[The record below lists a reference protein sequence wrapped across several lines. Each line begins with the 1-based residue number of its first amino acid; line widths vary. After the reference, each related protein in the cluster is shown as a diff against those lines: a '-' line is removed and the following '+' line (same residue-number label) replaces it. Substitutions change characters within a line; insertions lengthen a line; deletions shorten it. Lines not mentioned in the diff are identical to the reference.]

1 MIAVKWEQWTVVEL
15 HEDITMTKTIKKIL
29 LSPWTAVITL
39 ALVLGVRVTDPA
51 FVESVRL
58 RYFDTLITSKAPT
71 ENNIVTVNIDEDSL
85 SKYGQWP
92 LPRGEYG
99 KIIEELYK
107 RNAGLVVF
115 NVLMP
120 NPDRSGQDAKFAQ
133 YLNQYPVVLPS
144 SPSEKTV
151 NSPRKPGSA
160 VIGSQYSDMI
170 VQYPGLIANTPIVE
184 NAAAGIGI
192 VNTLPEIDGVN
203 RRIPLV
209 ITVDGKIY
217 PSLSMEA
224 LRVAAGDNTV
234 QVKLNELG
242 VEKMRIPKFGPIS
255 TDSLGRIWIDY
266 SQKNQSYSLI
276 DLPKDFNGA
285 VVIVGTTAAGLS
297 NPVPTS
303 TGAVYPHDLQATV
316 LGTMM
321 NGVVIQRPDY
331 ADGLEAIAI
340 LTAGVLLLFLT
351 RYVYVGLG
359 SVVLLSGG
367 AIFASY
373 YMFSNY
379 LWLFDITGFVSG
391 ILIVALHAY
400 GIKFVSEFL
409 QKQQIKKQF
418 GTYLSPAMV
427 EKLQQN
433 PELLK
438 LGGESRELSIMFTDV
453 RGFTSISEHY
463 GKDVQ
468 GLTSIMNRY
477 MTAMTAKILENQ
489 GTLDKY
495 IGDAQMAFWNAPL
508 DDPRHAHNAV
518 RTALA
523 MLGSLDAFNSE
534 ISKEGVPAFGMGL
547 GINTDTVVVGNMG
560 SSQRFDYTCLGDG
573 VNLASRLEG
582 QSKPYGVRIV
592 LGHITNE
599 QVKDEYFTLE
609 LDCIAVKGKTQ
620 GVNIYTVLETD
631 ASAMTEYLSAR
642 EHHDLM
648 LQCYREQ
655 KWASALKLIEDLKGE
670 FDGQMDHYYDM
681 MVERIGE
688 LREANLPTDW
698 DGVYRAT
705 SK

>member
-1 MIAVKWEQWTVVEL
+1 MNKIA
-15 HEDITMTKTIKKIL
+15 KKII
-29 LSPWTAVITL
+29 LSPWTALVTL
-39 ALVLGVRVTDPA
+39 ALLVFLRIDDGS
-51 FVESVRL
+51 FVESIRL
-58 RYFDTLITSKAPT
+58 RYFDTLITSKEPT
-71 ENNIVTVNIDEDSL
+71 QTNIVTVNIDEETLD
-85 SKYGQWP
+85 KYGQWP
-92 LPRGEYG
+92 LPRGEYAQ
-99 KIIEELYK
+99 IIHELYK

-120 NPDRSGQDAKFAQ
+120 EMDRNKQDGQLAAILK
-133 YLNQYPVVLPS
+133 QYPVVLPS
-144 SPSEKTV
+144 IPNDKTK
-151 NSPRKPGSA
+151 NIPRSPGSA
-160 VIGSQYSDMI
+160 VIGAEHSHLI
-170 VQYPGLIANTPIVE
+170 INYPGLIANVPLIE
-184 NAAAGIGI
+184 NNAAGVGI
-192 VNTLPEIDGVN
+192 VGTLPEVDGVN
-203 RRIPLV
+203 RRLPLV
-209 ITVDGKIY
+209 VTVDGKIY
-217 PSLSMEA
+217 PSLAMEA

-234 QVKLNELG
+234 QVKLNALG
-242 VEKMRIPKFGPIS
+242 IEKMRIPQFGPIA
-255 TDSLGRIWIDY
+255 TDNLGRIWIDW
-266 SQKNQSYSLI
+266 SQQHKSYSLTK
-276 DLPKDFNGA
+276 LPKDFDGA
-285 VVIVGTTAAGLS
+285 IVIVGTTASGIS
-297 NPVPTS
+297 NPVATS
-303 TGAVYPHDLQATV
+303 KGAVYPHDVQASV
-316 LGTMM
+316 LGTMV

-331 ADGLEAIAI
+331 SDGLEMLAIV
-340 LTAGVLLLFLT
+340 AGGLLLLFLT

-359 SVVLLSGG
+359 VVVLLCITSIGG
-367 AIFASY
+367 SRYIYESY
-373 YMFSNY
+373 NF
-379 LWLFDITGFVSG
+379 LFDATAPTLSI
-391 ILIVALHAY
+391 ILVALHAY

-427 EKLQQN
+427 EKLQKN
-433 PELLK
+433 PELLT

-468 GLTSIMNRY
+468 GLTKIMNRY
-477 MTAMTAKILENQ
+477 MTAMTAKILEHQ

-508 DDPRHAHNAV
+508 DDPKHAHNAV

-523 MLGSLDAFNSE
+523 MLKDLDVFNQE

-592 LGHITNE
+592 LGSITND
-599 QVKDEYFTLE
+599 QVKDEFFTLE

-631 ASAMTEYLSAR
+631 ANSMVEYLSAR
-642 EHHDLM
+642 ELHDLM
-648 LQCYREQ
+648 LDYYREQ
-655 KWASALKLIEDLKGE
+655 KWSSALHMIEQLQGE
-670 FDGQMDHYYDM
+670 FDGKMDHYYEM
-681 MVERIGE
+681 MIERIGE

-705 SK
+705 TK